1 MSLAD
6 VLKRPLRRL
15 VPHEGLVIDVP
26 TWNAAH
32 DYHIYHQRLH
42 ALAMHSP
49 GVITGLEV
57 VAWEPPGNSIV
68 INPGIAVDAEGR
80 TIIMGEPQRFQ
91 LRTGEP
97 GTVYL
102 TVQYREVSDNT
113 DSSAEED
120 SQVRHVQE
128 AYLLEERRQ
137 PPDGP
142 YIELARVQI
151 SGTGATVSDARNP
164 HSPAADE
171 IDTRYR
177 MVSGPQPLGYI
188 NIGVVPLEVTPD
200 GQIPHAAGVMSLVQ
214 VINATTRYHAE
225 FKGSINLNQEIVEC
239 DLLIMAGQQEFVF
252 PDDWVLVISRFLERG
267 GVILGEPS
275 GAETA
280 DDSVGPTFPQAF
292 LNLAERL
299 GRDLTVV
306 ERGHPMFSAHHIFS
320 QAPAGINDKALL
332 VEADGVVY
340 SDANYGSLWSGGI
353 SDEPASR
360 ETIRSATELG
370 TNIAIF
376 ASRRTQMRA
385 AKVIAQ

>member
-1 MSLAD
+1 MFVS
-6 VLKRPLRRL
+6 
-15 VPHEGLVIDVP
+15 E
-26 TWNAAH
+26 NA
-32 DYHIYHQRLH
+32 
-42 ALAMHSP
+42 
-49 GVITGLEV
+49 
-57 VAWEPPGNSIV
+57 
-68 INPGIAVDAEGR
+68 
-80 TIIMGEPQRFQ
+80 
-91 LRTGEP
+91 
-97 GTVYL
+97 
-102 TVQYREVSDNT
+102 
-113 DSSAEED
+113 DSSDGED
-120 SQVRHVQE
+120 SQVRQVQE

-142 YIELARVQI
+142 YIELARVQV
-151 SGTGATVSDARNP
+151 SGTGATVSDARSP
-164 HSPAADE
+164 QRPAADE

-225 FKGSINLNQEIVEC
+225 FKGSINLNQEIVDC

-275 GAETA
+275 SADTAE
-280 DDSVGPTFPQAF
+280 SVGPTFPQAF

-306 ERGHPMFSAHHIFS
+306 EKGHPIFSSHHIFS
-320 QAPAGINDKALL
+320 QAPAGIDDKALL

-340 SDANYGSLWSGGI
+340 SDANYGSLWNGGI
-353 SDEPASR
+353 STEPASR
-360 ETIRSATELG
+360 EAIRSATELG
-370 TNIAIF
+370 TNIAIY
-376 ASRRTQMRA
+376 ASQRTQMRA
-385 AKVIAQ
+385 AKMLAR